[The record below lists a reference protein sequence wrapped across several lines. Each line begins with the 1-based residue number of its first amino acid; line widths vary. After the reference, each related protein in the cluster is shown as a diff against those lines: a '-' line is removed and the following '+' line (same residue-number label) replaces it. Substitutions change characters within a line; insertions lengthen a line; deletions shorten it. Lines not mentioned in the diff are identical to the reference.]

1 MQPTKAHLISS
12 LILIFFAASLMGQN
26 IADPS
31 TYLDEIKK
39 ELVKP
44 WPGNRTVNLVFHGHS
59 VPAGYFKTPDV
70 RTLDAYPQQVLSLI
84 KDQYPLAVVNVIV
97 TAIGGENSESGAQR
111 FGRDVLVHNPDVLFI
126 DYSLN
131 DIGLGLT
138 RAMLAW
144 ESMIKRALEKNIS
157 VILLTPSPNQQ
168 FNILDS
174 SSDLQK
180 HADQVVQLAKKYNIG
195 LIDSYGLFQAEVRA
209 GNPVGAYMSQVNHPN
224 RLGHQMIAGDIMSY
238 FRSPEVKEEFR
249 GVWLH
254 SGLFD
259 KNAATGRDQIRKLF
273 DSYREIGINN
283 LFCYYTLKEENGF
296 EWDYLQV
303 LIEEGHARGIKI
315 HPIFCPGHEV
325 AITGEV
331 KDHPEWLIEDRDG
344 KRYTAMNLALPEARS
359 YWMRRMSRVL
369 SYDIDGIH
377 LDYMRFPVNQRYSY
391 DSLTCLAFKKEY
403 GYSPKEV
410 SQDDGSMMWCEW
422 IGWNARQITEFIHET
437 RQMLDKSGKKLMIGV
452 DVFPNPAT
460 AKVLIG
466 QDWEKWAGEGIV
478 DFICPML
485 YTNDL
490 DLFREYTARAVQLA
504 ANGCRVYPG
513 IGVGTSHNKITKELI
528 VREVQIAREERA
540 DGFIFFSG
548 NSFTPEF
555 RDALKTTV
563 LK

>member
-12 LILIFFAASLMGQN
+12 LILMFFAASSMGQN

-31 TYLDEIKK
+31 TYLTEIKN
-39 ELVKP
+39 ELGKP

-70 RTLDAYPQQVLSLI
+70 RTLDAYPQQVLTLI

-111 FGRDVLVHNPDVLFI
+111 FGQDVLVHKPDVLFI

-131 DIGLGLT
+131 DIGIGLT

-144 ESMIKRALEKNIS
+144 ESMIKRALEKNIR

-195 LIDSYGLFQAEVRA
+195 LIDSYGLFQSGVRA

-224 RLGHQMIAGDIMSY
+224 RLGHRIIAEDIMKY
-238 FRSPEVKEEFR
+238 FRSPEAKEEFR

-344 KRYTAMNLALPEARS
+344 KRYTAMNLTLPEARS

-391 DSLTCLAFKKEY
+391 DSLTCQAFKKEY

-422 IGWNARQITEFIHET
+422 IGWNARQITEFINET

-452 DVFPNPAT
+452 DVF
-460 AKVLIG
+460 
-466 QDWEKWAGEGIV
+466 
-478 DFICPML
+478 
-485 YTNDL
+485 
-490 DLFREYTARAVQLA
+490 
-504 ANGCRVYPG
+504 
-513 IGVGTSHNKITKELI
+513 
-528 VREVQIAREERA
+528 QILPRQRC
-540 DGFIFFSG
+540 
-548 NSFTPEF
+548 
-555 RDALKTTV
+555 
-563 LK
+563 

>member
-1 MQPTKAHLISS
+1 M
-12 LILIFFAASLMGQN
+12 
-26 IADPS
+26 
-31 TYLDEIKK
+31 
-39 ELVKP
+39 
-44 WPGNRTVNLVFHGHS
+44 R
-59 VPAGYFKTPDV
+59 
-70 RTLDAYPQQVLSLI
+70 
-84 KDQYPLAVVNVIV
+84 
-97 TAIGGENSESGAQR
+97 
-111 FGRDVLVHNPDVLFI
+111 
-126 DYSLN
+126 
-131 DIGLGLT
+131 
-138 RAMLAW
+138 
-144 ESMIKRALEKNIS
+144 
-157 VILLTPSPNQQ
+157 
-168 FNILDS
+168 
-174 SSDLQK
+174 
-180 HADQVVQLAKKYNIG
+180 
-195 LIDSYGLFQAEVRA
+195 
-209 GNPVGAYMSQVNHPN
+209 
-224 RLGHQMIAGDIMSY
+224 Y
-238 FRSPEVKEEFR
+238 FRSSEVTEEFR
-249 GVWLH
+249 GIWLH

-259 KNAATGRDQIRKLF
+259 KNAATGRDQISKLF
-273 DSYREIGINN
+273 DSYRVIGINN
-283 LFCYYTLKEENGF
+283 LFCYYTLKDENGF

-325 AITGEV
+325 AIAGEV

-369 SYDIDGIH
+369 NYDIDGIH

-437 RQMLDKSGKKLMIGV
+437 RRMLDKSGKKLIIGV

-460 AKVLIG
+460 AQVLIG

-504 ANGCRVYPG
+504 GNGCRVYPG

-528 VREVQIAREERA
+528 VKEVQIAREERA

-555 RDALKTTV
+555 RDALKATV